1 MLNEVDER
9 REQIVRLVER
19 RGYMPIDRLAEH
31 FAVTPQTI
39 RRDINELCQRKLLVR
54 QHGGASLPSSVV
66 NTAYVTR
73 HIEHAAEK
81 ERIARTLVE
90 YLPDRASLF
99 MSLGTTMEAVA
110 EVLPS
115 RKGMKIVTNNP
126 QAARR
131 LATATDFEIVLT
143 GGVVQHWNGGLTGP
157 RALATIADFRCD
169 FAILGIGAIEP
180 DGMLLDFHDGEVAV
194 MKAMIAN
201 ARRVLMAADRSKF
214 DRTATARVCRLR
226 DLTALFTDAA
236 PPPSIWDLARSEGVE
251 IIVAES
257 KSVMTFNSP
266 LTKS

>member
-9 REQIVRLVER
+9 REQIIRLVER
-19 RGYMPIDRLAEH
+19 RGYMSIDRLAEH

-39 RRDINELCQRKLLVR
+39 RRDINTLCQRKLLAR

-66 NTAYVTR
+66 NTAYVAR

-110 EVLPS
+110 EALTN
-115 RKGMKIVTNNP
+115 RKSMKIVTNNP
-126 QAARR
+126 QAAQR
-131 LATATDFEIVLT
+131 LAAASDFEIILT

-157 RALATIADFRCD
+157 RALAAIADFRCD
-169 FAILGIGAIEP
+169 FAILGIGAVEP
-180 DGMLLDFHDGEVAV
+180 DGTLFDFHDGEVAV

-201 ARRVLMAADRSKF
+201 ARRVLVAADRSKF
-214 DRTATARVCRLR
+214 DRTATVRVCGFR
-226 DLTALFTDAA
+226 DLAALFTDA
-236 PPPSIWDLARSEGVE
+236 PPPPGVLDMAQREGVE
-251 IIVAES
+251 IVVAEAES
-257 KSVMTFNSP
+257 AMSLASNG
-266 LTKS
+266 

>member
-19 RGYMPIDRLAEH
+19 RGYMSIDRLAEH

-39 RRDINELCQRKLLVR
+39 RRDINTLCQRRLLAR

-66 NTAYVTR
+66 NTAYVAR

-81 ERIARTLVE
+81 ERIARTLIE

-99 MSLGTTMEAVA
+99 MSLGTTVEAVA
-110 EVLPS
+110 EALPT
-115 RKGMKIVTNNP
+115 RKGMKVVTNSM

-131 LATATDFEIVLT
+131 LSTATDFEIILT

-180 DGMLLDFHDGEVAV
+180 DGMLLDFHDGEAAV
-194 MKAMIAN
+194 MKAMITN
-201 ARRVLMAADRSKF
+201 ARRVLVAADCSKF
-214 DRTATARVCRLR
+214 DRTATVRVCGLR
-226 DLTALFTDAA
+226 DLAALFTDAA
-236 PPPSIWDLARSEGVE
+236 PSPGLKDLADCQGVE
-251 IIVAES
+251 IVVAEPKLARPS
-257 KSVMTFNSP
+257 ACG
-266 LTKS
+266 

>member
-19 RGYMPIDRLAEH
+19 RGYMSIDRLADH

-81 ERIARTLVE
+81 ERIACTLVE

-99 MSLGTTMEAVA
+99 LSLGTTMEAVA
-110 EVLPS
+110 EALPS
-115 RKGMKIVTNNP
+115 REGMKVVTNNV

-131 LATATDFEIVLT
+131 LAAASDFEIILT
-143 GGVVQHWNGGLTGP
+143 GGVVQHWNGGLSGP

-180 DGMLLDFHDGEVAV
+180 DGTLLDFHDGEVAV

-201 ARRVLMAADRSKF
+201 ARRVLVAADRSKF
-214 DRTATARVCRLR
+214 DRTATVRVCGFR
-226 DLTALFTDAA
+226 DLAALFTDA
-236 PPPSIWDLARSEGVE
+236 PPPPGVLDMAQSEGVE
-251 IIVAES
+251 IVVAEAES
-257 KSVMTFNSP
+257 AMP
-266 LTKS
+266 LASNG